1 MPYRSWL
8 SQPLR
13 PQCPLLP
20 QVGPSLTPHYPCPS
34 GACPQPRHPSLCFRG
49 WRGTGEKG
57 GDVCLAGGP
66 RRALF
71 VYFHLHASAAAGPDS
86 SVSERAPEPPLF
98 PMAARP
104 TAHGAG
110 ETAGSEGLFLWEK
123 LLRVRPTTL
132 RAARA
137 SQGQRLC
144 LLFLVQLNGRGETF
158 ACHREN
164 PRPPGLAVRTD
175 MVFNSC
181 NNSSRLLSTYYGPG
195 SP

>member
-20 QVGPSLTPHYPCPS
+20 QVGPALTPQYPCPS

-71 VYFHLHASAAAGPDS
+71 VYFHLHTSAAAGPDS

-98 PMAARP
+98 PVAARP
-104 TAHGAG
+104 TAHGRRDCGLRGAVSLG
-110 ETAGSEGLFLWEK
+110 EVAASPPYFPPCRKGIS
-123 LLRVRPTTL
+123 
-132 RAARA
+132 RAKALSPLPRA
-137 SQGQRLC
+137 VERMWGDFCLSQGESQATWLGG
-144 LLFLVQLNGRGETF
+144 QEG
-158 ACHREN
+158 
-164 PRPPGLAVRTD
+164 
-175 MVFNSC
+175 
-181 NNSSRLLSTYYGPG
+181 YG
-195 SP
+195 S